1 MIYESL
7 ESQSRSVLYE
17 EGQRSLKT
25 LTQNLQNVSAAIAG
39 FGITQSKKKY
49 VYNPKPYDYV
59 HVYMYMYMYIQQ
71 RFRYVWKRGPNW
83 LNNG

>member
-1 MIYESL
+1 MLYESL
-7 ESQSRSVLYE
+7 ESQSRPVLYE

-59 HVYMYMYMYIQQ
+59 HVYMYMYIQQ
-71 RFRYVWKRGPNW
+71 RLWYVLKCGPNW